1 MATVDNNVM
10 GLVYLTEKILADINY
25 TNEDKIILKNGLD
38 ELFKI
43 FKEYDNHCCDLYNG
57 IGNRYDDNM
66 YLSMQGDGGDG
77 GDGGDS
83 DDSDEECIGCETGA
97 DCIGAHTDS
106 CNRRRGFI

>member
-25 TNEDKIILKNGLD
+25 TNEEKIILKNGLD

-66 YLSMQGDGGDG
+66 YLSMHGDGGDG

-97 DCIGAHTDS
+97 DCMGAHTDS